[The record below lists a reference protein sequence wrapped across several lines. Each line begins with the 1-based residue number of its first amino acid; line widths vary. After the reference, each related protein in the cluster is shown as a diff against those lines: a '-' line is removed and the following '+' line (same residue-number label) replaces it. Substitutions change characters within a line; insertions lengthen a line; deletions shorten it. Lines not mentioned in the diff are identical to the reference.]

1 MAKIGIF
8 NGVRVVELAQY
19 VMVPS
24 AGAMLADFGA
34 EVIKIETPGAGDPY
48 RSLVV
53 DVRGAGRPNFSLEQ
67 NNRGKKSIAIDLKSE
82 AGRALF
88 YRLIETADVFLTSL
102 RPGALRRMG
111 LDVDELRK
119 HNPKIIY
126 GRANGLGFKGAEA
139 DKPGFDASSFWARG
153 GFAHLLTPPSGEF
166 IRQPRALGDHSA
178 AMNLAFGIAAALFRR
193 ATTGEPSLIETSLLA
208 TAAWVLSND
217 LVAAQDGVHDDNVQR
232 KAVERN
238 PLVGT
243 YRTRDGRWIQLVFLE
258 PQRYWPGLCAALG
271 RPELAADPRFAD
283 AKARATNG
291 IALLALL
298 GEIFA
303 AKDWAEWKPSFDRLD
318 APWELVRMIDD
329 VFADPQTLANGHVFD
344 LAMADGGTVKLV
356 ASPVTVDGTPGT
368 GATRAPDC
376 GQHTNA
382 LLAACG
388 LAEAEI
394 AALKQAGVVA

>member
-1 MAKIGIF
+1 MPKVEIF
-8 NGVRVVELAQY
+8 SGVRVIELAQY

-34 EVIKIETPGAGDPY
+34 EVIKIEAPGAGDPY

-53 DVRGAGRPNFSLEQ
+53 DVRGVGRPNFSLEQ
-67 NNRGKKSIAIDLKSE
+67 NNRGKKSIAVDLKS
-82 AGRALF
+82 AQGRALF

-102 RPGALRRMG
+102 RPGALKRMG
-111 LDVDELRK
+111 LDVEALRK

-153 GFAHLLTPPSGEF
+153 GFADLLTPPSGEF

-178 AMNLAFGIAAALFRR
+178 AINLAFGVAAALFRR

-217 LVAAQDGVHDDNVQR
+217 LVASQDGAHDDNVQR

-258 PQRYWPGLCAALG
+258 PQRYWPGLCEALG
-271 RPELAADPRFAD
+271 HPELAVDSRFAD
-283 AKARATNG
+283 AKARAANG
-291 IALLALL
+291 IELLALL
-298 GEIFA
+298 SEIFA
-303 AKDWAEWKPSFDRLD
+303 GRDWADWEASFGRLD
-318 APWELVRMIDD
+318 APWELVRKIDD
-329 VFADPQTLANGHVFD
+329 VFTDPQTVANCHVFD
-344 LAMADGGTVKLV
+344 LAMADGGAVKLV
-356 ASPVTVDGTPGT
+356 ATPLTVDGTPGT

-376 GQHTNA
+376 GQHTDA
-382 LLAACG
+382 LLAEFGVTA
-388 LAEAEI
+388 AEI
-394 AALKQAGVVA
+394 AALKSAGVVA

>member
-1 MAKIGIF
+1 MAKVEIF
-8 NGVRVVELAQY
+8 SGVRVIELAQY

-24 AGAMLADFGA
+24 AGAMLSDFGA
-34 EVIKIETPGAGDPY
+34 EVIKVEAPGAGDPY

-67 NNRGKKSIAIDLKSE
+67 NNRGKKSIALDLKAE

-102 RPGALRRMG
+102 RPGALKRMG

-126 GRANGLGFKGAEA
+126 GRANGLGFKGDEA

-153 GFAHLLTPPSGEF
+153 GFAHLLTPKSGEF

-178 AMNLAFGIAAALFRR
+178 AMNLAFGVAAALFRR
-193 ATTGEPSLIETSLLA
+193 ATTGEPSVIETSLLA

-217 LVAAQDGVHDDNVQR
+217 LVASQDGAHDDNVQR

-258 PQRYWPGLCAALG
+258 PQRYWPGLCEALG
-271 RPELAADPRFAD
+271 RPELAADPRFVDAD
-283 AKARATNG
+283 ARALNG
-291 IALLALL
+291 VECLALL
-298 GEIFA
+298 TEIFA
-303 AKDWAEWKPSFDRLD
+303 GRDWAEWRDGFERLD
-318 APWELVRMIDD
+318 APWELVRSIDD
-329 VFADPQTLANGHVFD
+329 VFTDPQTVSNGHIFE
-344 LAMADGGTVKLV
+344 LAMADGGAVKLV
-356 ASPVTVDGTPGT
+356 ATPVTVDGTPGT
-368 GATRAPDC
+368 ATHRAPDC
-376 GQHTNA
+376 GQHTDA

-388 LAEAEI
+388 VPADEI
-394 AALKQAGVVA
+394 AGLRRAGVVA

>member
-1 MAKIGIF
+1 
-8 NGVRVVELAQY
+8 
-19 VMVPS
+19 
-24 AGAMLADFGA
+24 
-34 EVIKIETPGAGDPY
+34 
-48 RSLVV
+48 
-53 DVRGAGRPNFSLEQ
+53 
-67 NNRGKKSIAIDLKSE
+67 
-82 AGRALF
+82 
-88 YRLIETADVFLTSL
+88 
-102 RPGALRRMG
+102 
-111 LDVDELRK
+111 
-119 HNPKIIY
+119 
-126 GRANGLGFKGAEA
+126 
-139 DKPGFDASSFWARG
+139 
-153 GFAHLLTPPSGEF
+153 
-166 IRQPRALGDHSA
+166 
-178 AMNLAFGIAAALFRR
+178 
-193 ATTGEPSLIETSLLA
+193 
-208 TAAWVLSND
+208 VLSND

>member
-1 MAKIGIF
+1 MTKVKIF
-8 NGVRVVELAQY
+8 AGVRVVELGQY

-34 EVIKIETPGAGDPY
+34 EVIKVETPGAGDPY

-67 NNRGKKSIAIDLKSE
+67 NNRGKKSIALDLKAE
-82 AGRALF
+82 AGQALF

-111 LDVDELRK
+111 LDVETLRK

-139 DKPGFDASSFWARG
+139 DKPGFDASAFWARG
-153 GFAHLLTPPSGEF
+153 GFADLLTPKSGEF

-178 AMNLAFGIAAALFRR
+178 AMSLAFGIAATLFRR

-217 LVAAQDGVHDDNVQR
+217 LVASQERTQDADVQR
-232 KAVERN
+232 RAVERN

-258 PQRYWPGLCAALG
+258 PQRYWPGLCEALG

-283 AKARATNG
+283 AKARAENG
-291 IALLALL
+291 IACLALL
-298 GEIFA
+298 TEIFA
-303 AKDWAEWKPSFDRLD
+303 GRDWPDWQGSFEGLD
-318 APWELVRMIDD
+318 APWELVRSIND
-329 VFADPQTLANGHVFD
+329 VFADPQTVSNGHVFD
-344 LAMADGGTVKLV
+344 VDMADGGTVKLV
-356 ASPVTVDGTPGT
+356 ATPVTVDGTPQTGT
-368 GATRAPDC
+368 HRAPDC
-376 GQHTNA
+376 GQHTDA
-382 LLAACG
+382 LLAEYGIPAG
-388 LAEAEI
+388 EI
-394 AALKQAGVVA
+394 AALKRAGVVA